1 MTGKVLFNAT
11 KQSEDREPGLAK
23 MVGSIKSW
31 VAKKS
36 NTGKPRNPNP
46 EAWVRSIKFEDL

>member
-31 VAKKS
+31 VAKKKATLGS
-36 NTGKPRNPNP
+36 QETQILKHG
-46 EAWVRSIKFEDL
+46 